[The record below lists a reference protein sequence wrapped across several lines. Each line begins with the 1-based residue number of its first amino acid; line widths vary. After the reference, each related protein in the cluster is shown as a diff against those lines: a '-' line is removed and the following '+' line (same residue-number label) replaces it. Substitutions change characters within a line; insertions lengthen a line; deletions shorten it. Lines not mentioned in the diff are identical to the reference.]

1 MSQLPARKQ
10 RFVWLIVGGLVAL
23 LAAMALMTVD
33 KPAPAQATS
42 NFMAAFAETYPAA
55 AASKLNDCQLCHSAQ
70 SMPELNDYG
79 RDYQSHG
86 HNLQAI
92 AAGDSDGDGWSNIV
106 EINAATWPGALA
118 DHPAGQP
125 AAETAAQPAAEAPST
140 VPGAYKLIG
149 WNDLGMHCVDDAF
162 DTFSILPPFNN
173 LWAQL
178 VLQPSNGGAPQL
190 VTQGVTVE
198 YSFVDNSQSAS
209 KINFW
214 DYEDRLFGVNLPP
227 NVGLTGHGLTG
238 AMAASGDAFVADGVP
253 LTPYND
259 STPALRQ
266 PFQLTRLV
274 ARSTATGEVLAE
286 TTFVAPVSDEI
297 NCANCHHDGG
307 VGGVSTGNWRR
318 NILVYHDEE
327 ENTHLA
333 NSTPVLCASCHAS
346 AALGAPGAP
355 GVPSL
360 SRAIHHKHAPDD
372 RANED
377 AAALDNPTNM
387 LLVNNLVA
395 WVSGKSASTVPLEL
409 NPSDEGTNDCYQCHP
424 GPETQCLRDTMSA
437 QGMWCTDCHGDM
449 NAVANPNRR
458 PWIDEPRCGD
468 CHDPQFAE
476 NPGKLFRQSTGHGG
490 LYCEACHNSTHAI
503 LPSTEPRD
511 NMQVIAL
518 QGYAGTLS
526 DCAVCHGDAA
536 PSGPGPHGLTNPV
549 PSPTS
554 TPTGQSTATA
564 TPTTTVTRTPTRTAT
579 PTRTTTVTATPT
591 RTASPTRTT
600 TVTATATRTASP
612 TRTTTVTATPTRTT
626 TPTWTG
632 TPEPSGDER
641 FYLPLILR

>member
-1 MSQLPARKQ
+1 MSQLPQRKK
-10 RFVWLIVGGLVAL
+10 RFAWLIAGGLAAL
-23 LAAMALMTVD
+23 LAAAALLAVS
-33 KPAPAQATS
+33 KPEPAQAKS
-42 NFMAAFAETYPAA
+42 NFMAAFAEAYSA
-55 AASKLNDCQLCHSAQ
+55 AASAKLNDCQLCHTAGSVSA
-70 SMPELNDYG
+70 LNDYG
-79 RDYQSHG
+79 RDFQSHG
-86 HNLQAI
+86 HSLQAI
-92 AAGDSDGDGWSNIV
+92 EAVDSDGDGWSNIV

-125 AAETAAQPAAEAPST
+125 AAEAAAQPAAKAPST

-178 VLQPSNGGAPQL
+178 VLQPANGGVPQL

-198 YSFVDNSQSAS
+198 YSFVDNSESAS

-214 DYEDRLFGVNLPP
+214 DYEDQLFGVNLPP

-238 AMAASGDAFVADGVP
+238 AMTQTGDHFVADGVP

-274 ARSTATGEVLAE
+274 ARSTANGEVLAE

-327 ENTHLA
+327 ENTNLA
-333 NSTPVLCASCHAS
+333 NNQPVLCASCHAS

-355 GVPSL
+355 GVPNL

-372 RANED
+372 RSDEH
-377 AAALDNPTNM
+377 AAAPDSSPNALMVD
-387 LLVNNLVA
+387 NLVA
-395 WVSGKSASTVPLEL
+395 WVTGKTASSVPLDL
-409 NPSDEGTNDCYQCHP
+409 SPSEGTNDCYQCHP

-449 NAVANPNRR
+449 NAVADPNRR

-468 CHDPQFAE
+468 CHGPQFAE
-476 NPGKLFRQSTGHGG
+476 NPGLLFRQSTGHGG

-503 LPSTEPRD
+503 LPSTEPLD
-511 NMQVIAL
+511 NIQVIAL
-518 QGYAGTLS
+518 QGYAGTLG
-526 DCAVCHGDAA
+526 DCAVCHGNVV
-536 PSGPGPHGLTNPV
+536 PPGPGPHGLTNP
-549 PSPTS
+549 PP
-554 TPTGQSTATA
+554 TPTNTPGGQATATATPTATVTRTPTRSATPTRTATA
-564 TPTTTVTRTPTRTAT
+564 TPTTTVTRT
-579 PTRTTTVTATPT
+579 TTVTATPT
-591 RTASPTRTT
+591 RT
-600 TVTATATRTASP
+600 
-612 TRTTTVTATPTRTT
+612 
-626 TPTWTG
+626 G
-632 TPEPSGDER
+632 TPEPAGDER

>member
-1 MSQLPARKQ
+1 MSQLPSRKQ
-10 RFVWLIVGGLVAL
+10 RFLWLIAGGMAAL
-23 LAAMALMTVD
+23 LAAMVLLTVD

-42 NFMAAFAETYPAA
+42 NFMAAFVEAYPAA
-55 AASKLNDCQLCHSAQ
+55 ASSKLNDCQLCHSAG
-70 SMPELNDYG
+70 SAPELNDYG

-92 AAGDSDGDGWSNIV
+92 EATDSDGDGWSNIV
-106 EINAATWPGALA
+106 EINTATWPGDLA

-125 AAETAAQPAAEAPST
+125 AAGETAQPAAEAPST

-178 VLQPSNGGAPQL
+178 VLQPGNGGVPQL

-198 YSFVDNSQSAS
+198 YSFVDNSELAS

-214 DYEDRLFGVNLPP
+214 DYEDQLFGVNLPP

-274 ARSTATGEVLAE
+274 ARSTANGEVLAE

-346 AALGAPGAP
+346 AALGAPGVP
-355 GVPSL
+355 GVPNL
-360 SRAIHHKHAPDD
+360 SR
-372 RANED
+372 ES
-377 AAALDNPTNM
+377 TTSM
-387 LLVNNLVA
+387 LLKIAPARMPPPSTTRRTYSSFDNLVA

-526 DCAVCHGDAA
+526 DCTVCHGDAV

-564 TPTTTVTRTPTRTAT
+564 TPTTTVTRTPTRTTTVTVTPTRTAT

-591 RTASPTRTT
+591 S
-600 TVTATATRTASP
+600 TATATRPTTA
-612 TRTTTVTATPTRTT
+612 TATPTRTT
-626 TPTWTG
+626 TPTRTG
-632 TPEPSGDER
+632 TPEPSGDDR